1 MKKSKAVLSIVLVLC
16 LLIALSSQALASV
29 QPRFMFASSFVAT
42 LDISATGL
50 SDVYAAV
57 SVPNSRYTIKL
68 SATLQQKN
76 DGDWKDVKTWETE
89 GVMSASINKP
99 WYVASGFDYRIMTS
113 IDVYDANNSYIGTD
127 TTYSAIV
134 HH

>member
-68 SATLQQKN
+68 FATLQQKK
-76 DGDWKDVKTWETE
+76 DGDWKDVKSWETE